1 MYKWAAG
8 QIKIVVVQF
17 NTPVYRTCGTVSEH
31 SMVFCIVKIRSENS
45 NSQFSLPVPKINN
58 PETSKAV
65 IRPSRQTINYDLRVN
80 NYNTSHIQYVAYRE
94 GTQNKNNKNF
104 ATKIRERKNIQI
116 ARSLANLQ
124 YRHHT
129 HQIKSK
135 IHHNFKAISDT
146 FSIKL
151 LSTRGGGKDF
161 HSNEPQSTATLPTR
175 SGQQQNVFSLC
186 PTTLPPSTKQIFQS
200 RFNNLQMKKY
210 IFVIPYC
217 SFSYNSCRYHFTY
230 KTQQKHSRS
239 LSGIQHRH

>member
-1 MYKWAAG
+1 
-8 QIKIVVVQF
+8 
-17 NTPVYRTCGTVSEH
+17 
-31 SMVFCIVKIRSENS
+31 MVFCIVKIRSENS

-80 NYNTSHIQYVAYRE
+80 NYNTSHIQYVAHRE

-104 ATKIRERKNIQI
+104 ATKIRERKKIQI

-175 SGQQQNVFSLC
+175 SGQQQNVFPCILQHYHHPRNKYSNHD
-186 PTTLPPSTKQIFQS
+186 SIIF
-200 RFNNLQMKKY
+200 K
-210 IFVIPYC
+210 
-217 SFSYNSCRYHFTY
+217 
-230 KTQQKHSRS
+230 
-239 LSGIQHRH
+239 